1 MSQQLKTKSKSTASA
16 PVAAVAAVAAAPVAA
31 PVAAVAAPV
40 DLSTSTP
47 SVELSAAPSTPVVKK
62 EKKEKKVVEAV
73 VAAPTPVLTSAPAAT
88 IVATPVLTPA
98 TASVEKKEKVAKV
111 SKKAEASTTASATSV
126 AVSSPV
132 ATESSAPAE
141 ESASASAQ
149 VGELE
154 ASIAAQSVEFMTKI
168 NMIGS
173 MFASLKTEFRSL
185 EKKWS
190 RELKTAQK
198 SCSKKRKRAGNRAPS
213 GFVKPTR
220 ISDELASFLGK
231 DKGTEM
237 ARTDVTREINMYI
250 RSNNLQDKDNGRK
263 INPDTKLQALLKLA
277 TTDELTYFNLQKY
290 MSPHFQK
297 AADAAAALLSS
308 A

>member
-1 MSQQLKTKSKSTASA
+1 MASA
-16 PVAAVAAVAAAPVAA
+16 
-31 PVAAVAAPV
+31 
-40 DLSTSTP
+40 
-47 SVELSAAPSTPVVKK
+47 
-62 EKKEKKVVEAV
+62 
-73 VAAPTPVLTSAPAAT
+73 
-88 IVATPVLTPA
+88 
-98 TASVEKKEKVAKV
+98 
-111 SKKAEASTTASATSV
+111 
-126 AVSSPV
+126 
-132 ATESSAPAE
+132 
-141 ESASASAQ
+141 
-149 VGELE
+149 
-154 ASIAAQSVEFMTKI
+154 
-168 NMIGS
+168 
-173 MFASLKTEFRSL
+173 LKTEWRSL

-297 AADAAAALLSS
+297 AADAAAAAALH